1 MKKDE
6 DIKPE
11 ATTSTSED
19 TLGNVTEK
27 SIDESASQSSTMA
40 SPGAILKKAREAKGL
55 TVKEVAAQ
63 LKLKI
68 DIVQHLEDDSLD
80 DNLHTPTFVRGYL
93 CSYAKL
99 LNIPA
104 EDVSA
109 VYDLSHDAKQ
119 SYDVHIQTFSQETTI
134 RTSNGRITV
143 VTWILVI
150 CLIVLSAAW
159 WWQNREETVLTDMTS
174 VELDV
179 KEEGNGDLTQTLT
192 VMSDEGENEIAI
204 VNRDEESVV
213 EESAVSVDVQSQAEV
228 KPVPQQEKQVQKPE
242 AKPEPK
248 KEVTPKA
255 EKVKTQKSVEKQEKQ
270 SVAQKVQAT
279 KEYSGQVV
287 FNGDCWIN
295 IRGADGK
302 SLING
307 VRKAGS
313 TANFTGVAPF
323 KVVLGAPS
331 NVELTYEGKEVDL
344 SVFSKKGKVARLTLG
359 E

>member
-6 DIKPE
+6 DIKPQ

-99 LNIPA
+99 LDIPA

-134 RTSNGRITV
+134 RTSNSRITV
-143 VTWILVI
+143 VTWILVV

-179 KEEGNGDLTQTLT
+179 KDESNGDLTQTLT
-192 VMSDEGENEIAI
+192 VMSDSDEGENEIAIAI
-204 VNRDEESVV
+204 VNRDEES
-213 EESAVSVDVQSQAEV
+213 AVSVEVQPQAEV

-255 EKVKTQKSVEKQEKQ
+255 EKEQTQKSVEKQEKQ